1 MTVTVNEMLILL
13 LRCEICGGEL
23 SEDILDSLSPE
34 MIAAL
39 YKKSKPQDVTHI
51 VANALLSRKLIP
63 EGELKKVF
71 LKEQMAA
78 VFRHAQIRH
87 ELDRISRALDDARIP
102 YMPLKGSVIRRFY
115 PRPELRTSCDI
126 DVLVK
131 PRDLDAACEVMT
143 DALGYSFESRSPH
156 DVSYYSASKTHIELH
171 YDLFESED
179 SELNAVISR
188 AWDMSHTE
196 ADSSYKYVMENEMF
210 VVYHIAHMA
219 KHFMSGGCGVRPFI
233 DLWIAKNKMGY
244 NKENVLAMLSE
255 CSLSRFAE
263 EAILLSEVWFA
274 DSAHTELTRKME
286 TYLLGSAIYGTVENH
301 VVIER
306 AKRGG
311 SLGYYFSRLFMPFS
325 KLKKIY
331 PRLEKYPILL
341 PFYQVKRWCRFIYR
355 GRLFHARAEI
365 KAAQGALTEEQK
377 DIISLCDKLGLK

>member
-63 EGELKKVF
+63 EGELKNVF

-131 PRDLDAACEVMT
+131 PSMLDAACGVMV
-143 DALGYSFESRSPH
+143 DVLKYKFEARTAH
-156 DVSYYSASKTHIELH
+156 DVSYYSPSKTHIELH
-171 YDLFESED
+171 FDLFE
-179 SELNAVISR
+179 
-188 AWDMSHTE
+188 
-196 ADSSYKYVMENEMF
+196 
-210 VVYHIAHMA
+210 
-219 KHFMSGGCGVRPFI
+219 
-233 DLWIAKNKMGY
+233 
-244 NKENVLAMLSE
+244 
-255 CSLSRFAE
+255 
-263 EAILLSEVWFA
+263 
-274 DSAHTELTRKME
+274 
-286 TYLLGSAIYGTVENH
+286 
-301 VVIER
+301 IER
-306 AKRGG
+306 
-311 SLGYYFSRLFMPFS
+311 YT
-325 KLKKIY
+325 IHY
-331 PRLEKYPILL
+331 PWYP
-341 PFYQVKRWCRFIYR
+341 
-355 GRLFHARAEI
+355 
-365 KAAQGALTEEQK
+365 
-377 DIISLCDKLGLK
+377 